1 MKRSN
6 RDISQ
11 TRRQLTDFDGKPT
24 VLLHSCCAPC
34 STAVLETLLP
44 LCDPVLFYYNPNI
57 YPVSEY
63 NHRLDE
69 QKRLAGLLNIRLVE
83 GKYDPER
90 FEAAVIANHLEN
102 EPEGG
107 KRCALCFG
115 LRLRE
120 TAAAAKAL
128 HCDFFTTTLTI
139 SPHKNAKLI
148 NEIAENIAEESG
160 VSALYGDFK
169 KQNGYLRSIQLSKE
183 YGLYRQ
189 DYCGCKFAQIE
200 HEKPLDF

>member
-1 MKRSN
+1 MKPS
-6 RDISQ
+6 DE
-11 TRRQLTDFDGKPT
+11 TARQLSEFPEKAA

-34 STAVLETLLP
+34 STAVLEKLLP

-63 NHRLDE
+63 NHRLQE

-83 GKYDPER
+83 GKYDWEA
-90 FEAAVIANHLEN
+90 FESAVKAHHLEN

-107 KRCALCFG
+107 KRCALCFE

-128 HCDFFTTTLTI
+128 HCDFFCTTLTV
-139 SPHKNAKLI
+139 SPHKNAKLVNKI
-148 NEIAENIAEESG
+148 AGEISEELG
-160 VSALYGDFK
+160 ISALYGDFK
-169 KQNGYLRSIQLSKE
+169 KQNGYLRSIELSKKYE
-183 YGLYRQ
+183 LYRQ
-189 DYCGCKFAQIE
+189 DYCGCRFSAVR
-200 HEKPLDF
+200 HEKNS